1 MTLPDIFQNARL
13 PIVAAPMFL
22 VSGVELTLAACRAG
36 ITGTFPA
43 LNQRTTEGF
52 EAWIIEI
59 KEELAKFREEN
70 PTAPCGPFGVNLIVH
85 RSNPRVEADLK
96 VCIKHKVP
104 LVITSLGAVSDLVSA
119 VHDYGGIVF
128 HDVTNRRHAEKAMEA
143 GCDGIILVAGGAG
156 GHAGKLS
163 PFALLSEIRSF
174 YDGIILLAGSLSTG
188 QDVAAAR
195 AMGADLAYMGTRF
208 IATQESDAQP
218 EYKAMLCGSN
228 AEDII
233 YTPAVSGIPANFMK
247 QSLIDNGF
255 DIDELLKPG
264 HVDFGTKLSVS
275 DEAKAWK
282 TIWSAGHGASAVQDI
297 PTVAELVER
306 LDGEYRAT
314 IRRLADELA

>member
-1 MTLPDIFQNARL
+1 
-13 PIVAAPMFL
+13 
-22 VSGVELTLAACRAG
+22 
-36 ITGTFPA
+36 
-43 LNQRTTEGF
+43 LNQRTNEGF